1 MYTEKQGV
9 KNGRQHLSNGLA
21 VRYGNTGFYEQV
33 GDRGSGVS
41 RKAPPVHP
49 YGGGV
54 NWCTVDGLLVTVQL
68 SAPMGPLGLN
78 VALVGTVPPANMAP
92 RPHLPS
98 PISGRS
104 THPCNHKVGENKE

>member
-49 YGGGV
+49 YGSGGQLV
-54 NWCTVDGLLVTVQL
+54 HCGWAAGHSAIISTNGATGLEC
-68 SAPMGPLGLN
+68 
-78 VALVGTVPPANMAP
+78 GTGGDDATSQHGSTPT
-92 RPHLPS
+92 PS
-98 PISGRS
+98 FPNIR
-104 THPCNHKVGENKE
+104 